1 MRVVIVRRE
10 PKVAFSMDVYAN
22 NLVAGLKEVKPN
34 WEIIEISPQAW
45 CDEDAAD
52 LWQSGNPLRKYY
64 ERFYNFPRT
73 INKLEADLFHI
84 IDHTDGHIAY
94 TLKKAGKSVVVTCH
108 DLVQYVYP
116 EILKNEARFPAFSLA
131 VWQYSVKG
139 ITAVD
144 KTIAISNHTA
154 KDITKWLDVDSEQI
168 STIYNGVKTN
178 LSSPAPKDIANLR
191 AKHTASSKEICLLNI
206 GTNHQR
212 KNIETVFKVLKKM
225 RGDNIPVR
233 LWKIG
238 EDFYPEQ
245 KQYIEANNLTDYIT
259 LVNNPDRDTLIS
271 FYYAADILVAPSL
284 YEGFGLTIL
293 EAMACGLPTITSN
306 VSALPEVAG
315 DAAILVKPMDVNAI
329 AQAIMNIQQDSNLR
343 QSLIDK
349 GRDRVEEFTWQKTAE
364 QAAILYEQIVAAK
377 QKVLV

>member
-10 PKVAFSMDVYAN
+10 PKVAFSMDVYADC
-22 NLVAGLKEVKPN
+22 LVAGLKEVRPN
-34 WEIIEISPQAW
+34 WEIVEISPQAW

-94 TLKKAGKSVVVTCH
+94 GLKKAGRSVVITCH

-139 ITAVD
+139 MTAAD
-144 KTIAISNHTA
+144 GTIAISNHTA
-154 KDITKWLDVDSEQI
+154 QDITKWLDVDPAKI
-168 STIYNGVKTN
+168 TTIYNGVKSNFGSTDRTVV
-178 LSSPAPKDIANLR
+178 AQLR
-191 AKHTASSKEICLLNI
+191 SKYTASDAEICLLNI

-212 KNIETVFKVLKKM
+212 KNLETVFKVLKKM
-225 RGDNIPVR
+225 RGDSIPVR
-233 LWKIG
+233 LWKVG

-245 KQYIEANNLTDYIT
+245 KQYIEDNNLTEHIT
-259 LVNNPDRDTLIS
+259 WVNSPDRDTLTQ
-271 FYYAADILVAPSL
+271 FYYAADLLLAPSL

-293 EAMACGLPTITSN
+293 EAMACGLPTVTSN
-306 VSALPEVAG
+306 VSAVPEVAG
-315 DAAILVKPMDVNAI
+315 DAAILVEPTDVAAI
-329 AQAIMNIQQDSNLR
+329 AQAVTNIQQDSNLR
-343 QSLIDK
+343 QSLIERGK
-349 GRDRVEEFTWQKTAE
+349 ARVEEFTWRKTAE
-364 QAAILYEQIVAAK
+364 QAALFYEQIVAAR